1 MIRIGCRAHDY
12 GRHTPAALADT
23 LHAHGYTAAQLAMP
37 RGILG
42 IDSFADIT
50 QAQLEDIRTAFDA
63 AGVEITV
70 LSCYQDLTAPDARP
84 AALRWKTSSAHWAT
98 PSSWAQGWWAAKP
111 HGAHCRRKKN
121 RPAAR

>member
-70 LSCYQDLTAPDARP
+70 LSCYQDLTAPDADARRAGRHAARARLHRRP
-84 AALRWKTSSAHWAT
+84 AGHAPGHPWH
-98 PSSWAQGWWAAKP
+98 
-111 HGAHCRRKKN
+111 
-121 RPAAR
+121 

>member
-70 LSCYQDLTAPDARP
+70 LSCYQDLTAPDADARR
-84 AALRWKTSSAHWAT
+84 AAV
-98 PSSWAQGWWAAKP
+98 
-111 HGAHCRRKKN
+111 
-121 RPAAR
+121 